1 MERVWTTRDGR
12 HEIVATLVEVK
23 NGIVRLRKVNGTTIG
38 VSVAVLSDADK
49 EYLEERT
56 GVVRR
61 SKAVPHKDSAE
72 ASAVGAPSEL
82 DQRSKELCE
91 QITKSYSGKG
101 GGKKPTLAVVE
112 FSDLSGVVTNF
123 GRLLSE
129 ELITKLFST
138 GNYEVIERLLLN
150 KIIAEHKLQF
160 QGIVDPKSAK
170 ELGKILGVDAI
181 VSGTIADLGKSFR
194 VNARVIS
201 TETGQVLSVAAATIA
216 KDEATRVLLGG
227 QGVDPGGTDDP
238 GIPYQP
244 AKLPFREDFSNY
256 KDDAPTDW
264 GRGVKV
270 RTGEDGRKWLVAS
283 AKGQHPVGRDVDLPA
298 NAFIEFDYGV
308 EMLESKN
315 RGLHRDDRHNMHKVL
330 SGITLVDE
338 AGPNIGSSG
347 QPVITS
353 TTVVS

>member
-1 MERVWTTRDGR
+1 M
-12 HEIVATLVEVK
+12 
-23 NGIVRLRKVNGTTIG
+23 
-38 VSVAVLSDADK
+38 
-49 EYLEERT
+49 
-56 GVVRR
+56 
-61 SKAVPHKDSAE
+61 
-72 ASAVGAPSEL
+72 

-283 AKGQHPVGRDVDLPA
+283 AKGQHPVGRDVNLPA

-338 AGPNIGSSG
+338 AGAKYRIEWTAGYYVNDQWYHEMTVPSGASVKTTSSSTGTLRIQKKGDTITVIIGNKELTG
-347 QPVITS
+347 DTRDFQ
-353 TTVVS
+353 